1 MVINALASLFTL
13 SSSSLSSS
21 ACGLTPGLAGRV
33 DLPDSVTDPP
43 VGAREISGRSIIGA
57 TEVCLDDEVIEC
69 DVDFAPVRQDAVES
83 TGETVNDAA
92 GNLIDAVRKQ
102 WDENGNLIVGVLVAI
117 LFICL
122 IGKIFK

>member
-1 MVINALASLFTL
+1 MTFQREVEKA
-13 SSSSLSSS
+13 
-21 ACGLTPGLAGRV
+21 V
-33 DLPDSVTDPP
+33 DR
-43 VGAREISGRSIIGA
+43 A
-57 TEVCLDDEVIEC
+57 
-69 DVDFAPVRQDAVES
+69 QDAVES
-83 TGETVNDAA
+83 TGERVNDAA